1 MNVLFYRY
9 GSICEPDIIDT
20 FTEFGFHVTQIDNEV
35 TNKNLL
41 PKDSLKIV
49 SEQLLAHP
57 ADFVFS
63 INFFPHLSE
72 ICNIFHIRYIC
83 WSVDSPVFEFF
94 APSIKNPWNRIF
106 LFDRAQYNE
115 IHPLNPSCVFHLPL
129 AANVV
134 SKEQLFANTTLE
146 CKRKY
151 QSEIS
156 FVGSLYTEK
165 CSYDKLTGISPYT
178 EGYLNG
184 IMAAQEKI
192 YGCYFIDELLSDALV
207 ADFKAHLP
215 NFYQPY
221 PDSFLSDKNILSL
234 LYIGVKI
241 SANERVNTMKL
252 LGTHFPVDLYTGSDT
267 STLPMVR
274 NCGLVKTLT
283 EMPLVFSQSKINLN
297 ITSKSIRT
305 GLPLRIFDIISCGGF
320 VLTNYQEELADCF
333 EIGADLET
341 YGSMDELLYKAEYF
355 LSHEKDRTEIAQNG
369 LATLKSR
376 HTYLHRLEQIITT
389 SFQF

>member
-20 FTEFGFHVTQIDNEV
+20 FTEFGFHVTEITDEV
-35 TNKNLL
+35 TNKDLL
-41 PKDSLKIV
+41 PADSLKIV
-49 SEQLLAHP
+49 SRQLLSQP

-72 ICNIFHIRYIC
+72 LCNIFHIRYLC

-94 APSIKNPWNRIF
+94 TPSIKNPWNRVF

-115 IHPLNPSCVFHLPL
+115 IQPLNPACVFHLPL
-129 AANVV
+129 AANTAP
-134 SKEQLFANTTLE
+134 KERLFSAASPDTV
-146 CKRKY
+146 RKY
-151 QSEIS
+151 HSDVS

-165 CSYDKLTGISPYT
+165 CPYDKLTGISAHT

-192 YGCYFIDELLSDALV
+192 YGCYFINELLDEALV
-207 ADFKAHLP
+207 AEFKAHLP
-215 NFYQPY
+215 NFYQPL
-221 PDSFLSDKNILSL
+221 PGAFLSDRDIVSQ
-234 LYIGVKI
+234 LYIGAKI
-241 SANERVNTMKL
+241 SASERVHTMEV

-267 STLPMVR
+267 SKLPMVR
-274 NCGLVKTLT
+274 NRGLVKTLT
-283 EMPLVFSQSKINLN
+283 EMPFVFAQSKINLN

-305 GLPLRIFDIISCGGF
+305 GLPLRIFDILSCGGF
-320 VLTNYQEELADCF
+320 VLTNYQEELADNF
-333 EIGADLET
+333 EIGSDLET
-341 YGSMDELLYKAEYF
+341 YGSMDELLYKTEYY
-355 LSHEKDRTEIAQNG
+355 LSHEKERAEIAHNG

-376 HTYLHRLEQIITT
+376 HTYLHRLEQMVTT
-389 SFQF
+389 AFQS